1 MTANTPQSE
10 RDEAILRGRIGPAH
24 AEGGQGVCYR
34 TQCQRA
40 VADPEGEKGPPGRAL
55 PGGFVPPGSRLRGR
69 AVADARA
76 SAILGV
82 VFAVLFALPA
92 AAQEVTG
99 DVAQAAAKASA
110 DLQAS
115 VAALEEA
122 EGAKD
127 RVAALTGTIKAYE
140 AGLAALRE
148 ALRQAEL
155 REQTLTL
162 EFELKRDRLAQ
173 LLGVLSSLDAD
184 QGPLLLL
191 HPGGA
196 IGTARSG
203 MMLADVTP
211 ALQREAEALRD
222 DLQELADLRSLQK
235 SAGETLG
242 GGLQA
247 AQEARAALSQAISDR
262 TDLPKRFT
270 EDPEALR
277 TLLESAD
284 TLDAFSSG
292 LSPQESTVQGF
303 AEAQGKL
310 PWPVLGNILLRPG
323 ETDAKGVTRPGVT
336 LAARPLALVTA
347 PWAATIRYRGPLL
360 DYGNVMILEPGGGY
374 LLVLSGLETVYGDVG
389 DVIAA
394 GQPLGLMGGAAPD
407 GADILSSGAEGSGA
421 EATETLYL
429 EVRQKAEPVNPL
441 DWFEPNEE

>member
-1 MTANTPQSE
+1 M
-10 RDEAILRGRIGPAH
+10 I
-24 AEGGQGVCYR
+24 
-34 TQCQRA
+34 RA
-40 VADPEGEKGPPGRAL
+40 AAL
-55 PGGFVPPGSRLRGR
+55 ML
-69 AVADARA
+69 
-76 SAILGV
+76 
-82 VFAVLFALPA
+82 VLALPA

-99 DVAQAAAKASA
+99 DVAQAAAQASA
-110 DLQAS
+110 ALQAS
-115 VAALEEA
+115 VQALEEA

-127 RVAALTGTIKAYE
+127 RVAALTITIKAYE

-162 EFELKRDRLAQ
+162 EFELKRDRLSQ
-173 LLGVLSSLDAD
+173 LLGVLSALDAD

-211 ALQREAEALRD
+211 ALQREAEALRMS
-222 DLQELADLRSLQK
+222 LQELADLRGLQQ
-235 SAGETLG
+235 SAGQTLG

-247 AQEARAALSQAISDR
+247 AQEARAALSAAISDR

-292 LSPQESTVQGF
+292 LSPQDDTGQGF
-303 AEAQGKL
+303 AEAQGAL
-310 PWPVLGNILLRPG
+310 PWPALGQILLRPG

-336 LAARPLALVTA
+336 LATRALALVTA

-374 LLVLSGLETVYGDVG
+374 LLILSGLETVYGDVG

-394 GQPLGLMGGAAPD
+394 GQPLGLMGGAAPN
-407 GADILSSGAEGSGA
+407 GADILSGGANGSGA
-421 EATETLYL
+421 DATETLYL
-429 EVRQKAEPVNPL
+429 EVRHKAEPVNPL